1 MDSPS
6 AIVIL
11 ENLIAIN
18 SENPG
23 ANEIQ
28 IVDYCKHLLSAQ
40 GIDIQI
46 IGQHRD
52 RPNIIARLQ
61 GRPGRKLIYQA
72 HLDTKPSHHEGA
84 TSGHWSY
91 PPFKAT
97 RVGERIYGLGAC
109 DTKGGAAAQL
119 AALLSLARKWNATLP
134 TIEWQGVADEEDGSG
149 QGTEFLA
156 GQGLLKADLAVV
168 AEPTN
173 GRVSVQQFGSVWMEV
188 SILGQQAHGG
198 MPWLGHD
205 AIAAALDV
213 IARMK
218 ARVYAR
224 TRAPAAPFHPAV
236 GVRIFEGGGHAG
248 TVAGTC
254 RFVADIRVPPG
265 EERAAYIALW
275 QQVAQE
281 IETEFSVSITLNAAS
296 GGGCNPNS
304 LTDTGLLG
312 VIEQTW
318 QHAFEEPLMP
328 QVFFGGSDARYFTAC
343 GVPSIVL
350 GAGDL
355 AHAHS
360 PDEFTPVA
368 DVLRC
373 ERFLKSLPLHF

>member
-1 MDSPS
+1 MDTS
-6 AIVIL
+6 AIGIL

-23 ANEIQ
+23 ANEIE
-28 IVDYCKHLLSAQ
+28 IVDYCKHLLGTQ
-40 GIDIQI
+40 GVDFQI
-46 IGQHRD
+46 ISHHAN
-52 RPNIIARLQ
+52 RPNIIARLE
-61 GRPGRKLIYQA
+61 GRPGRKLIYQS
-72 HLDTKPSHHEGA
+72 HLDTKPAHHHGA
-84 TSGHWSY
+84 TSGRWSY
-91 PPFKAT
+91 PPFQAT
-97 RVGERIYGLGAC
+97 RVGDRIYGLGAC

-119 AALLSLARKWNATLP
+119 AALLTLARKWTPDLP

-149 QGTEFLA
+149 HGAEFLA
-156 GQGLLKADLAVV
+156 RKGLLKADFAVV

-173 GRVSVQQFGSVWMEV
+173 GRVSIQQFGSVWMEV
-188 SILGQQAHGG
+188 NILGQQAHGG

-205 AIAAALDV
+205 AIAVALEM

-218 ARVYAR
+218 TLVG
-224 TRAPAAPFHPAV
+224 TRARAPGASFHPAV

-254 RFVADIRVPPG
+254 RFVADIRVPPT
-265 EERAAYIALW
+265 EERATYIAIW
-275 QQVAQE
+275 QQVAKD
-281 IETEFSVSITLNAAS
+281 IEKDFSVSITLNAAS

-304 LTDTGLLG
+304 LTDPDLLEH
-312 VIEQTW
+312 VEDAW
-318 QHAFEEPLMP
+318 QHAFAEPLSP
-328 QVFFGGSDARYFTAC
+328 QLFFGGSDARYFAAC

-360 PDEFTPVA
+360 PDEFTPVS

-373 ERFLKSLPLHF
+373 ERFLTILPDRF